1 MKTIKDIDIKN
12 KKVLIRCD
20 FNVPIVNGKI
30 ADDTRIKKSL
40 ETIKYCL
47 KQNASIILFSHL
59 GRIKEESDLKKND
72 LKPVAKRL

>member
-30 ADDTRIKKSL
+30 TDDTRIKKSL

-47 KQNASIILFSHL
+47 KQNASIISIFSL
-59 GRIKEESDLKKND
+59 R
-72 LKPVAKRL
+72 